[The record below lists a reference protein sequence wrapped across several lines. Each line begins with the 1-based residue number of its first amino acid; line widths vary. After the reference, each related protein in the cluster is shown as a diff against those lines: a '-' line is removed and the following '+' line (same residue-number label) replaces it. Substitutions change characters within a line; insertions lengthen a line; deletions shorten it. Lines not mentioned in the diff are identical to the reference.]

1 MCYVFVDSVKEGR
14 NHRNHKERQKRDS
27 DPGTGGKGARTR
39 LQHLH
44 KDYVQSGAAK

>member
-1 MCYVFVDSVKEGR
+1 MCLIVDSVKEGR

-39 LQHLH
+39 PQHQL